1 MHIPL
6 WQHLFA
12 NFQQKHLGKTDGPT
26 AVLRQETSLSCA
38 VLRPQRS
45 TDFPSFDSFQPNFC
59 LFRLYLENIT
69 FYLSFQ
75 GNLSCFN
82 NFTQFLGIVQKY
94 NLYAIYFCFLLVA
107 PERIPYQ
114 IIHEI
119 WTLEAAHKGGGS
131 SNTDNRAC
139 CLPSGTVVGYFDR
152 SFPSRPYDRW
162 LLCVLSFNPIPIK
175 NKYHDCD

>member
-119 WTLEAAHKGGGS
+119 WTLEEPPPLWAAALPIQ
-131 SNTDNRAC
+131 TTVPAV
-139 CLPSGTVVGYFDR
+139 CLLGPLWDISIVRSHRGLMIDGYCVYCLLIL
-152 SFPSRPYDRW
+152 SR
-162 LLCVLSFNPIPIK
+162 
-175 NKYHDCD
+175 

>member
-1 MHIPL
+1 MLQKVLKGIQTIHSLHWVLLLSLFYREEAAKGTKHKGIVHIPL

-107 PERIPYQ
+107 HERIPHQ

-119 WTLEAAHKGGGS
+119 LSLIHIYQAGS
-131 SNTDNRAC
+131 
-139 CLPSGTVVGYFDR
+139 
-152 SFPSRPYDRW
+152 
-162 LLCVLSFNPIPIK
+162 
-175 NKYHDCD
+175 